1 MADATPSSALPFP
14 SAGGFFFWLPTL
26 ELTAASD
33 VYAHAGVSHDV
44 RCADVVVGAGS
55 VSDLADDVARARAVI
70 GDAARR
76 VAWQLVRAPSDPM
89 GFGAVVW
96 GARRGLQRWARA
108 RLLLVDALASAGDRA
123 AAWEAADREWA
134 WVARSSEVAEA
145 LRDRATRWGVV
156 DAEAVVRSVL
166 DAVASELLPV
176 LRFREA
182 VRAGGALPPL
192 PPSCLPE
199 LRRVAFDVAL
209 DRLAASGDGPS
220 ESFAKAAV
228 ARAASLP
235 SGSAE
240 RLRVVDALAAA
251 WTRVATGCAERRTR
265 PRDSTLA
272 ACRAA
277 VDRLPDSLPLYDA
290 MSALLLVDG
299 AFGASEPTAVASRI
313 DALARAV
320 AYDPLNGSARKVLQ
334 QFVDLADEGARA
346 ARTRGAMRVDYA
358 RLAGL
363 QRALERGTTWLTSSD
378 EASKISTAR
387 SAAVRAEV
395 WRRLG
400 VDVAAPTDAAAR
412 DAIVAVLERETDADG
427 WGDAGARSAF
437 RARAVAD
444 FPVLARLPWD
454 AVLDVLEKG
463 NSTAL
468 DAFAVLLPER
478 RAPGSGRALA
488 ALKPLAP
495 PRTGVG
501 ARPTAPRPSVVREAV
516 WWSSPKGIATQ
527 CAFVVGALLLGIGI
541 VVARTRFSVTDRVD
555 RAFEAVVASRA
566 DDGDLDGIERACRAY
581 LDVLG
586 PDGGDPRRA
595 DVEATL
601 RGLPEVRR
609 VREVQRAYDRVVEAL
624 AGGSV
629 GPAMDATRE
638 LLRLAGT
645 SDDTRVA
652 DARRR
657 VAARVYEE
665 ATVRVAA
672 SDDEGAKALIAR
684 WRSVEATSGS

>member
-1 MADATPSSALPFP
+1 MANATPSSALPSP
-14 SAGGFFFWLPTL
+14 SVGGFFFWLPTL

-33 VYAHAGVSHDV
+33 IYAHAGVSHDV
-44 RCADVVVGAGS
+44 RCADVTVGA
-55 VSDLADDVARARAVI
+55 VSDLADDGARARAVI
-70 GDAARR
+70 ADPARR
-76 VAWQLVRAPSDPM
+76 VAWLLVRAPTDPM

-96 GARRGLQRWARA
+96 GARRGLRRWARA
-108 RLLLVDALASAGDRA
+108 RLLLVDALAPGGDRA

-156 DAEAVVRSVL
+156 DAEAVVRPVL

-182 VRAGGALPPL
+182 VRTGSALPPL
-192 PPSCLPE
+192 PPSCPPE
-199 LRRVAFDVAL
+199 LRRAAFDVAL
-209 DRLAASGDGPS
+209 DRLSASSDGPS
-220 ESFAKAAV
+220 EAFAKAAV

-235 SGSAE
+235 PGSAE

-251 WTRVATGCAERRTR
+251 WTRVATACAERRTR

-272 ACRAA
+272 ACRGA
-277 VDRLPDSLPLYDA
+277 VERLPDGLPLYDA

-299 AFGASEPTAVASRI
+299 AFGASEPAAVASRI

-346 ARTRGAMRVDYA
+346 ARTRGAMRVDHA

-378 EASKISTAR
+378 EAAKISTAR

-400 VDVAAPTDAAAR
+400 VDSTSPADAAVR
-412 DAIVAVLERETDADG
+412 DAFVEVLDRETDADG
-427 WGDAGARSAF
+427 WSEAPSRSAF
-437 RARAVAD
+437 RVRAVAD

-454 AVLDVLEKG
+454 VVLGVLERG
-463 NSTAL
+463 NSTSL

-478 RAPGSGRALA
+478 RAPGSGRALE
-488 ALKPLAP
+488 ALRSLAP

-501 ARPTAPRPSVVREAV
+501 ARPTAPRSSVVRDAV
-516 WWSSPKGIATQ
+516 WWSSPKGTATQ
-527 CAFVVGALLLGIGI
+527 LAFVVGAALLGVGGL
-541 VVARTRFSVTDRVD
+541 VARARFSGTDRVD

-566 DDGDLDGIERACRAY
+566 DDGDLDRIERACRAY

-586 PDGGDPRRA
+586 PDGGDPRRS

-601 RGLPEVRR
+601 RGLPEVRKA
-609 VREVQRAYDRVVEAL
+609 REVQRAYDRVVEAL
-624 AGGSV
+624 AGASV
-629 GPAMDATRE
+629 DPVMDATRE
-638 LLRLAGT
+638 LLRLAGNGE
-645 SDDTRVA
+645 DTRVA

-657 VAARVYEE
+657 VASRVYEE
-665 ATVRVAA
+665 ASARVAA